1 MTQATTPSQ
10 INLHETFPRIAVL
23 SSPAQSTGTALLP
36 NNLSSAISSTA
47 GALSSHRPVSQ
58 IVIPARLASTRLP
71 EKLLLRETGKTV
83 LQHTFE
89 SARAAVRPSS
99 IVVAVDSARLE
110 KEVQNFGGA
119 AVLTDP
125 ELPSGTDRVAAV
137 ARQTPGCDVFINV
150 QGDEPEISGKA
161 IDLVAQLLEEHP
173 EADVATLAA
182 PIRNRERLDDPACV
196 KVVCDHSG
204 RALYFS
210 RSTIPH
216 ARSWDDALLNCDPP
230 AFLQHIGIYGY
241 RRAFLMNLANLP
253 ASPLEQLEKLE
264 QLRFLQAG
272 RTIIVGIVSEPT
284 QGIDTWND
292 YRAFVRRRC
301 GC

>member
-1 MTQATTPSQ
+1 MTSKMTQTTAPSQ
-10 INLHETFPRIAVL
+10 INPHETFPRIAL
-23 SSPAQSTGTALLP
+23 LASPAASPDAPASG
-36 NNLSSAISSTA
+36 SAGVQT
-47 GALSSHRPVSQ
+47 RPVSQ

-83 LQHTFE
+83 LQHTYE
-89 SARAAVRPSS
+89 AACAAVRPSR
-99 IVVAVDSARLE
+99 IVVAVDSDRLQ
-110 KEVQNFGGA
+110 KEVRSFGGESF
-119 AVLTDP
+119 LTDP
-125 ELPSGTDRVAAV
+125 ALPSGTDRVAAV
-137 ARQTPGCDVFINV
+137 ARQSPEGDVFINV
-150 QGDEPEISGKA
+150 QGDEPEISGSA
-161 IDLVAQLLEEHP
+161 IDLVAQLLEQHP

-182 PIRNRERLDDPACV
+182 PIRHRERLEDPACV
-196 KVVCDHSG
+196 KVVCDHRG

-216 ARSWDDALLNCDPP
+216 ARSWDDDLLSRDPA

-241 RRAFLMNLANLP
+241 RREFLLNLSSLP

-272 RTIIVGIVSEPT
+272 CVIVVGIVAEPT
-284 QGIDTWND
+284 RGIDTWND